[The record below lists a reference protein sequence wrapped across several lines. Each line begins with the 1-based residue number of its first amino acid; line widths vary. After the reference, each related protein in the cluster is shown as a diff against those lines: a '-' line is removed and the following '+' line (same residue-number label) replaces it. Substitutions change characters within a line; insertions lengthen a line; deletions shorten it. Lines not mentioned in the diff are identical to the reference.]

1 MILCSCTGLTDRDVW
16 DAVEAGH
23 RELDQLRSTLGIAA
37 QCGGCSEQVSSL
49 LKALIEHLET
59 VPARA

>member
-23 RELDQLRSTLGIAA
+23 RELDALRSKLGIAA
-37 QCGGCSEQVSSL
+37 QCGGCSSVVEDLLKHINAHLDQVS
-49 LKALIEHLET
+49 
-59 VPARA
+59 VRA